1 MAEEH
6 SAKITGGDSALSG
19 GIPTRMRCGFEMRY
33 GDGLEV
39 RRYAGFEVRIT
50 GGIHANTQIGHEET
64 FHRRT
69 DHRVAVICPDRFG
82 QAA

>member
-1 MAEEH
+1 
-6 SAKITGGDSALSG
+6 
-19 GIPTRMRCGFEMRY
+19 MRY